1 MNTSIVNIEMQTSD
15 IPALKDFLKKFKT
28 SSIKIEEKD
37 PTKMSKEEFKAMLDN
52 AEKTKS
58 KTEINTYSKDFAEKI
73 RQARKERQKGETIK
87 ISSENLWE
95 VVK

>member
-1 MNTSIVNIEMQTSD
+1 MNTAIVNIEMQTSD

-58 KTEINTYSKDFAEKI
+58 EVIIDSKE
-73 RQARKERQKGETIK
+73 GL
-87 ISSENLWE
+87 SNLFKS
-95 VVK
+95 VI

>member
-1 MNTSIVNIEMQTSD
+1 MNTAIVNIEMQTSD

-58 KTEINTYSKDFAEKI
+58 
-73 RQARKERQKGETIK
+73 ETA
-87 ISSENLWE
+87 
-95 VVK
+95 

>member
-1 MNTSIVNIEMQTSD
+1 MQTSD

-58 KTEINTYSKDFAEKI
+58 EVIIDSKE
-73 RQARKERQKGETIK
+73 GL
-87 ISSENLWE
+87 SNLF
-95 VVK
+95 KSAI

>member
-1 MNTSIVNIEMQTSD
+1 MNTAIVNIEMQTSD

-28 SSIKIEEKD
+28 FSIKIEEKD

-58 KTEINTYSKDFAEKI
+58 EVIIDSKE
-73 RQARKERQKGETIK
+73 GL
-87 ISSENLWE
+87 SNLFKSA
-95 VVK
+95 V

>member
-1 MNTSIVNIEMQTSD
+1 MNTAIVNIEMQTSD

-58 KTEINTYSKDFAEKI
+58 ETEINTYSKDFADKI
-73 RQARKERQKGETIK
+73 RQARKERKRGETIK

>member
-58 KTEINTYSKDFAEKI
+58 EVIIDSKE
-73 RQARKERQKGETIK
+73 GL
-87 ISSENLWE
+87 SNLF
-95 VVK
+95 KSAI

>member
-1 MNTSIVNIEMQTSD
+1 MNTTIVNIEMQTSD

-58 KTEINTYSKDFAEKI
+58 EVIIDSKE
-73 RQARKERQKGETIK
+73 GL
-87 ISSENLWE
+87 SNLF
-95 VVK
+95 KSAI

>member
-1 MNTSIVNIEMQTSD
+1 MNTAIVNIEMQTSD

-37 PTKMSKEEFKAMLDN
+37 PTKMSKEEFKTMLDN

-58 KTEINTYSKDFAEKI
+58 EVIVNSKEAL
-73 RQARKERQKGETIK
+73 
-87 ISSENLWE
+87 SNLF
-95 VVK
+95 KSTM

>member
-1 MNTSIVNIEMQTSD
+1 MNTAIVNIEMQTSD

-58 KTEINTYSKDFAEKI
+58 EVIIDSKE
-73 RQARKERQKGETIK
+73 GL
-87 ISSENLWE
+87 SNLF
-95 VVK
+95 KSAI

>member
-52 AEKTKS
+52 AEKTNSEVIIDSKEGLSNLFKS
-58 KTEINTYSKDFAEKI
+58 AI
-73 RQARKERQKGETIK
+73 
-87 ISSENLWE
+87 
-95 VVK
+95 